1 MTTPADVV
9 GFWRLAGPEKWF
21 SRSAAFDQAIALRFE
36 AAHLAASRG
45 KYDGWAATAEGALA
59 LLILLDQFPRN
70 LFRDSGHAF
79 ATDGM
84 ARRIVRL
91 ALRRGFDLQIEA
103 ELRHFV
109 YMPLEH
115 SEELEDQVDCVRFI
129 QALCAETG
137 DGEILRFAEMHR
149 DIIQKFGRFPHRNAA
164 LGREST
170 PAEMTFLN
178 EGGFA
183 G

>member
-1 MTTPADVV
+1 M
-9 GFWRLAGPEKWF
+9 F
-21 SRSAAFDQAIALRFE
+21 AIPVDR
-36 AAHLAASRG
+36 
-45 KYDGWAATAEGALA
+45 
-59 LLILLDQFPRN
+59 IPQFPRN
-70 LFRDSGHAF
+70 LFRDSAHAF
-79 ATDGM
+79 ATDGK

-91 ALRRGFDLQIEA
+91 TLRRGFDLQIEP

-115 SEELEDQVDCVRFI
+115 SEELEDQVDCVRLI

-170 PAEMTFLN
+170 PAEMAFLN